1 MHFTKKEARIVE
13 AMLKDPLH
21 VFTIEQ
27 VAEISYGDEDRPV
40 SWRNSTIALMTRL
53 RLKTIQLKGR
63 RIVRVSKRAGR
74 GNVGKYAFFQRA
86 EALGLKGE

>member
-1 MHFTKKEARIVE
+1 
-13 AMLKDPLH
+13 
-21 VFTIEQ
+21 
-27 VAEISYGDEDRPV
+27 
-40 SWRNSTIALMTRL
+40 MTRL